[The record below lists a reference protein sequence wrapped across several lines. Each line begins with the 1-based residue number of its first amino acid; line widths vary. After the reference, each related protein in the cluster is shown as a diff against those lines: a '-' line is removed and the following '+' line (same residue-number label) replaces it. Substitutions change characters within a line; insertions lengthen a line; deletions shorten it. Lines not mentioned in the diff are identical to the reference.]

1 MDKDPRTVSSF
12 QSVLLELLA
21 EDLPI
26 DALMEKLKSDESF
39 AAFQDQIALWEP
51 RMVRVASDLVKK
63 WGKRGKNANTTDA

>member
-1 MDKDPRTVSSF
+1 M
-12 QSVLLELLA
+12 LLEILA

-26 DALMEKLKSDESF
+26 DAVMEKLKNEKSF

-63 WGKRGKNANTTDA
+63 WGKRCDRGEGL